1 MEVNNRTEVYFN
13 GVKTSHKVP
22 AQVKEAINQSE
33 VLQKLGKSYDIKI
46 SHYRRTVH
54 DMSFGP
60 LMEYGLNYR
69 IREIVPNLFNKR
81 CTFDKQFTSDY
92 ALSLLHEPNKTGKR
106 EKQMQDMAADL
117 VNEIETLTINDIKSW
132 IG

>member
-1 MEVNNRTEVYFN
+1 MEVNRRTEVYFK

-54 DMSFGP
+54 DKSFGP